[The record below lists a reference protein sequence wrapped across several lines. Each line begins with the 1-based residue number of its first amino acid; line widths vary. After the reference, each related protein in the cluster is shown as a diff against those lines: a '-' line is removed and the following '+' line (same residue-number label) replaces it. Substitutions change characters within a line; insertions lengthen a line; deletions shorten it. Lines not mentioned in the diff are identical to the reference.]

1 MHRKAPRW
9 YGWLLTALLAAVL
22 LAPVATTVAQ
32 DATPDASD
40 TGAGETVVSL
50 TREEY
55 AADLAAD
62 LEYTEPEQTGGTFIT
77 AENGDIQG
85 LNPLLA
91 EEITTSTVLN
101 YIYDTLVGTDPRTG
115 EPAPSGLADSWEI
128 APDGMTYTFHLN
140 PNAIWHDGLPVTAAD
155 VLFSL
160 DALAN
165 PDTASAYTGVFN
177 NSVASYQAIDD
188 HTIEIVTNEP
198 LFDFL
203 YSLALY
209 IVPQHIW
216 GDIPFADWKE
226 HPITTGQDQ
235 SQVIGSGPFRLVE
248 WIPGESL
255 TLERNDEYFGKVP
268 YIDQFVMQIR
278 PDQTSAVNALIND
291 EIDVLVLEPA
301 NVGEIEG
308 IPNVEIVTFDR
319 STFSYLGLNLNPE
332 MTTLFQD
339 PLVRQALYYGFDREA
354 IANEI
359 LLGLATA
366 AEGTQPI
373 ISPAYAPEEAS
384 ITYNYDPERAREL
397 LAEAGWEDTNGD
409 GTVDKDGQELAF
421 ELIYSSGSPG
431 NDQIM
436 AYIQDAWSQIGVSA
450 TPRSLEFAALI
461 EAITTDTI
469 WEMVFIG
476 FIWDATFI
484 QDAMFGCDQYQ
495 VGFNDMMYCNEQVDD
510 LNRQARLEFDDEA
523 RRDLLIQASNL
534 VNEDLPIMV
543 TTFGK
548 GIVAYNTRIH
558 NYIPGPWGIPI
569 DYVWISQ

>member
-1 MHRKAPRW
+1 MHRKAHRW
-9 YGWLLTALLAAVL
+9 YGWLLTSVLAAML

-32 DATPDASD
+32 DATPDASP
-40 TGAGETVVSL
+40 TGAGETIVSL

-55 AADLAAD
+55 MADLAAD
-62 LEYTEPEQTGGTFIT
+62 LGYTEPEQQGGTYIT

-91 EEITTSTVLN
+91 EETTTSTVLG

-115 EPAPSGLADSWEI
+115 EPSPDGLADSWEI
-128 APDGMTYTFHLN
+128 APDGKTYTFHLN
-140 PNAIWHDGLPVTAAD
+140 PNATWHDGQPVTSAD
-155 VLFSL
+155 VIFSL

-165 PDTASAYTGVFN
+165 PGTASAYTGVFN
-177 NSVASYQAIDD
+177 DSVASYQAIDD
-188 HTIEIVTNEP
+188 YTVEIVTNEP
-198 LFDFL
+198 YFDFL

-216 GDIPFADWKE
+216 GDIPFTDWKE
-226 HPITTGQDQ
+226 HPISTGQDQ

-255 TLERNDEYFGKVP
+255 RLARNDEYFGKVP
-268 YIDQFVMQIR
+268 YIDEFVMQIR

-291 EIDVLVLEPA
+291 EIDVLDLEPG
-301 NVGEIEG
+301 NVAEVEG
-308 IPNVEIVTFDR
+308 LPNVEIVTFDR
-319 STFSYLGLNLNPE
+319 SSFSYLGFNLNQE

-339 PLVRQALYYGFDREA
+339 PAVRQALYFAFDREA
-354 IANEI
+354 IANDI
-359 LLGLATA
+359 LLGYATA
-366 AEGTQPI
+366 AQGTQPI
-373 ISPAYAPEEAS
+373 ISPAYAPEEAT
-384 ITYNYDPERAREL
+384 ITYNYDPDRAREL

-421 ELIYSSGSPG
+421 ELIYASGSPG
-431 NDQIM
+431 NDQVV
-436 AYIQDAWSQIGVSA
+436 AYLQDAWSQIGVSA
-450 TPRSLEFAALI
+450 TPRALEFAALI
-461 EAITTDTI
+461 EAITTDTV

-484 QDAMFGCDQYQ
+484 QEAMFGCDQYR
-495 VGFNDMMYCNEQVDD
+495 VGFNDMMYCNEEVDE
-510 LNRQARLEFDDEA
+510 LNRQARLEFDEAA
-523 RRDLLIQASNL
+523 RRDLLIAASNL
-534 VNEDLPIMV
+534 INQDLPIMV

-569 DYVWISQ
+569 NYVWISQ